1 MVERIA
7 PIGDR
12 VDLVGVVTTRRTLE
26 LLGIVSIGLFFM
38 GVLVGYWLWDGLQ
51 LGDAIKALL
60 ATICFAVLWMIA
72 ATRAY
77 NR

>member
-1 MVERIA
+1 LGEYPRE
-7 PIGDR
+7 DR
-12 VDLVGVVTTRRTLE
+12 VDLGRYPDNPSDLE
-26 LLGIVSIGLFFM
+26 VLGIFSVGLFFM

-51 LGDAIKALL
+51 LGDVIKTLL
-60 ATICFAVLWMIA
+60 ATLCFAVLWVIA

>member
-1 MVERIA
+1 
-7 PIGDR
+7 
-12 VDLVGVVTTRRTLE
+12 
-26 LLGIVSIGLFFM
+26 M

-51 LGDAIKALL
+51 LGDVIKTLL
-60 ATICFAVLWMIA
+60 ATICFAVLWVIA